1 MKKIFVTFLLFSS
14 LFSLAKAKPLTET
27 WAYLMTGEE
36 RYFPARSSITD
47 VACFSAEVGKDGE
60 LVGGHLTPPV
70 VSAAVG
76 TRYHLVI
83 TMPWNPTLAHI
94 YLNPTLPFRAR
105 MIADIVARSQP
116 FDGVQIDFEAVSKE
130 DRSAYLSFLSAVK
143 TALPRDKVFSV
154 AVMARWADHQKRNPV
169 DAFDYPAISQ
179 IADRVIVMAYDEHY
193 RGGSA
198 GPVASLPWC
207 QKIFDYA
214 VATVPAEKLV
224 MGIPLYGRAWQK
236 ETTARAFRNAEVWTD
251 LRVTGATAVSSAA
264 AGGSYSY
271 TTNVTIQVHFE
282 SMPSLDAKVD
292 LYSSKPIA
300 GLAFWRIGQEP
311 IGYWDHLQQ

>member
-1 MKKIFVTFLLFSS
+1 
-14 LFSLAKAKPLTET
+14 
-27 WAYLMTGEE
+27 
-36 RYFPARSSITD
+36 
-47 VACFSAEVGKDGE
+47 
-60 LVGGHLTPPV
+60 
-70 VSAAVG
+70 
-76 TRYHLVI
+76 
-83 TMPWNPTLAHI
+83 
-94 YLNPTLPFRAR
+94 
-105 MIADIVARSQP
+105 
-116 FDGVQIDFEAVSKE
+116 VQIDFEAVSKE

-143 TALPRDKVFSV
+143 TALPQDKIFSV
-154 AVMARWADHQKRNPV
+154 AVMARWAEHQKRNPV
-169 DAFDYPAISQ
+169 DAFDYPVISQ
-179 IADRVIVMAYDEHY
+179 ISDRVIVMAYDEHY

-224 MGIPLYGRAWQK
+224 MGIPFYGRAWQK
-236 ETTARAFRNAEVWTD
+236 EKTARAFRNAEVWTD

-264 AGGSYSY
+264 EGGSYSY

-292 LYSSKPIA
+292 LYSSKPIT

-311 IGYWDHLQQ
+311 TGYWDHLHQ